1 MQLEPLKALSHTH
14 WWLISFVC
22 VCVCVCVCVH
32 VCVGSLFSLRSCF
45 PSTFPPKLTTAT
57 NYCIFVLSE
66 LPWLHICDQTLNRN
80 AKKPRVMTHMH
91 THSPARHDSVCTHP
105 SITTSVPT
113 AVCVCVCVC
122 VCVRVCVCVLCCV
135 VCLVSLAPGEQNK
148 ATWDWRTSECYVY
161 SSSSLHQRGRRLHA
175 SMQWGFYPSCSC
187 VHIDKLLPSAVLL
200 HVYFISTG
208 FLHLTSALKSH
219 AWRKHCGHTTDGK

>member
-1 MQLEPLKALSHTH
+1 MTH
-14 WWLISFVC
+14 FFC
-22 VCVCVCVCVH
+22 VCVCVCACVCM
-32 VCVGSLFSLRSCF
+32 CVWDLCF
-45 PSTFPPKLTTAT
+45 PSALVFHPPFLLNWPQQQTTV
-57 NYCIFVLSE
+57 FLFF
-66 LPWLHICDQTLNRN
+66 LNCLGYTSVTRHWTAMQKN
-80 AKKPRVMTHMH
+80 PESWH
-91 THSPARHDSVCTHP
+91 TCTHTLLP
-105 SITTSVPT
+105 DMTQYAHIPALPHLSQQL
-113 AVCVCVCVC
+113 CVCVCVY
-122 VCVRVCVCVLCCV
+122 VCACVCVCVLCCV